1 MKNIILSAIAI
12 SVSISA
18 FGWGQTGHR
27 AIGKIAESYLSEKAK
42 KSIQEIM
49 GHESLAECSTWMDE
63 VRSNKKYDYAKTWHY
78 VTIPEGTDY
87 KSVEHEEKGDVYEA
101 IGRMKKILKDKS
113 STKEQKVEAI
123 RMITHL
129 VGDMHQPLHVG
140 NGEDRGGNNVKI
152 KWFYDDSN
160 LHRIWDSG
168 MIDEKKY
175 SSKEAF
181 FYSENL
187 QLILNKYQSYSKK
200 LLSNK
205 DGYKKFNKENYL
217 LQKIS
222 IEQTKKI
229 FNKLF
234 KSKIK
239 KKEKGIIKIDAEG
252 MDLVILRDILGSK
265 VNVSNLIIIFENF
278 SSKVDLK
285 KIINDSKKKLYFYK
299 IERNRKIEKFPFKF
313 YSWILMIIFGSRM
326 IISQV
331 KDINNLQGNII
342 ISTQNYKDKLK

>member
-63 VRSNKKYDYAKTWHY
+63 VRSDKKYDYAKTWHY

-175 SSKEAF
+175 SFSELAEVVNYPVNSDDDTYFNTDLDVWVEEAVALRPQIYNIGDKGF
-181 FYSENL
+181 LSYEYMYENWDTVKI
-187 QLILNKYQSYSKK
+187 QLHKAGVRLAQILN
-200 LLSNK
+200 
-205 DGYKKFNKENYL
+205 
-217 LQKIS
+217 
-222 IEQTKKI
+222 
-229 FNKLF
+229 
-234 KSKIK
+234 
-239 KKEKGIIKIDAEG
+239 
-252 MDLVILRDILGSK
+252 DIYG
-265 VNVSNLIIIFENF
+265 
-278 SSKVDLK
+278 
-285 KIINDSKKKLYFYK
+285 
-299 IERNRKIEKFPFKF
+299 
-313 YSWILMIIFGSRM
+313 
-326 IISQV
+326 
-331 KDINNLQGNII
+331 
-342 ISTQNYKDKLK
+342 

>member
-1 MKNIILSAIAI
+1 MHEI
-12 SVSISA
+12 SGINFLLNSLRRKLFRFVIKYSKPFFLNFKDHISEERMVNGVHDEDLVNSIVY
-18 FGWGQTGHR
+18 F
-27 AIGKIAESYLSEKAK
+27 
-42 KSIQEIM
+42 
-49 GHESLAECSTWMDE
+49 
-63 VRSNKKYDYAKTWHY
+63 NKKGYSDFLIDIGAN
-78 VTIPEGTDY
+78 IGLISC
-87 KSVEHEEKGDVYEA
+87 SVGKDF
-101 IGRMKKILKDKS
+101 KKIFCYEPNLLIFKIL
-113 STKEQKVEAI
+113 EA
-123 RMITHL
+123 
-129 VGDMHQPLHVG
+129 
-140 NGEDRGGNNVKI
+140 NVKSFLNI
-152 KWFYDDSN
+152 RNVILFN
-160 LHRIWDSG
+160 FALG
-168 MIDEKKY
+168 KKKQKATLY
-175 SSKEAF
+175 VPKLNWGGAF
-181 FYSENL
+181 
-187 QLILNKYQSYSKK
+187 ILNKYQSYSKK